1 MFHFA
6 VNKTLT
12 TVEHE
17 SLCRV
22 LELKPLERT
31 VHVAPQHLH
40 PLAVELAVVE
50 TEVVLD
56 VPVELARQAVGSLPH
71 LPARP
76 HPSPALQV
84 QLVLPPATELLQH
97 HRPHTDLTEAHTEVV
112 LLQAAPGCVS
122 PVLSVLGLKTGTAA

>member
-56 VPVELARQAVGSLPH
+56 VPVELARHLGSLLH

-76 HPSPALQV
+76 HPSPALEV
-84 QLVLPPATELLQH
+84 QLVLLLATEILLADKL
-97 HRPHTDLTEAHTEVV
+97 RADPTLVT
-112 LLQAAPGCVS
+112 
-122 PVLSVLGLKTGTAA
+122 SVR